1 MLAGMGQNGRFPVR
15 HLIIIF
21 TLFWLLVA
29 TAVSHALV
37 SYAFPTTTTP
47 AEGETVRGTPRRVV
61 MQFSQPLEPTSS
73 QIQVFDSQGSRV
85 DQQNCGI
92 DVSDPQRS
100 TMVVNLRPDLPA
112 GSYTVRW
119 TAVSAETNETL
130 NGQYQFTIAPTVWQ
144 LAGKSILITAA
155 GLFAFGG
162 WAGFAFTYHQLQQL
176 KNENGA
182 PASSRSASR
191 DAGTS
196 LTEESTHDS
205 QK

>member
-15 HLIIIF
+15 QIIIIF
-21 TLFWLLVA
+21 TFFWLFMA
-29 TAVSHALV
+29 AAVSHAHTF
-37 SYAFPTTTTP
+37 YTYTFPTTTTP

-73 QIQVFDSQGSRV
+73 QIQVFDSQGRRV

-100 TMVVNLRPDLPA
+100 TMVVNLLPDLPP

-144 LAGKSILITAA
+144 LAGKGILITTAL
-155 GLFAFGG
+155 LFAFGG
-162 WAGFAFTYHQLQQL
+162 WAGFALTYRRLQQL
-176 KNENGA
+176 KKV
-182 PASSRSASR
+182 
-191 DAGTS
+191 
-196 LTEESTHDS
+196 TEV
-205 QK
+205 